1 MSRVL
6 SSLCPWPAPPITAL
20 NGGLSM
26 TQSDAL
32 LDPDDEALP
41 EDECTGNPATCPC
54 EACQSWRID
63 MEADQ

>member
-1 MSRVL
+1 MDQ
-6 SSLCPWPAPPITAL
+6 CPDYIIEWRSVDMNPP
-20 NGGLSM
+20 
-26 TQSDAL
+26 DAL

-41 EDECTGNPATCPC
+41 EGDECTGNPSTCPC